1 MGFAEGCC
9 VHSMVA
15 GVKAPC
21 TVGEGKED
29 QKQGLRPPNRY
40 SPLLTGLLV
49 PDSQAAG
56 QQELCRQEPGSRG
69 DTGLHVSDLLG
80 QDRDPHSEPH
90 DRVPSLV

>member
-1 MGFAEGCC
+1 MYIVWWLGSRLPALWRREGGPE
-9 VHSMVA
+9 A
-15 GVKAPC
+15 RTA
-21 TVGEGKED
+21 
-29 QKQGLRPPNRY
+29 PPNRF